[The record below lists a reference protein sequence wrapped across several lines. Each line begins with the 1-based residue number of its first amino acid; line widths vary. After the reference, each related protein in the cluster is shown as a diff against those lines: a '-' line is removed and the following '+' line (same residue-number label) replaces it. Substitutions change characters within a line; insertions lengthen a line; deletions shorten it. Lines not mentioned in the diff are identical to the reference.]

1 MTEAHYDP
9 AEMRLA
15 YEDYR
20 GALEFEHE
28 LIDRKLTRLLGSQ
41 ALLFA
46 GASFAADRADAA
58 FIRLLAGAGLAVCLV
73 VAFGMAGNFRAKY
86 HVYTDYKSF
95 VKNRGPKWP
104 FPGGSEV
111 QWGARTTTTKW
122 GLWADSFLP
131 AVFAA
136 AWVVMLA
143 LADRF
148 AR

>member
-1 MTEAHYDP
+1 MTEAHYDD
-9 AEMRLA
+9 AEMRSA

-20 GALEFEHE
+20 RALEFEHE

-46 GASFAADRADAA
+46 GASFAADLAEAA

-95 VKNRGPKWP
+95 VEKRDAKWP
-104 FPGGSEV
+104 FPGGPHV
-111 QWGARTTTTKW
+111 QWGVRTRTTKW

-131 AVFAA
+131 LVFAV
-136 AWVVMLA
+136 AWVFMLV